1 MMMLEHIAS
10 YIQKYTSQKLNLVS
24 SQFLESYSSYAVRFM
39 VTSASELMITTLAKP
54 CSITFLW

>member
-24 SQFLESYSSYAVRFM
+24 SQFLESYGSYAVRFM
-39 VTSASELMITTLAKP
+39 VMFQALPWDIS
-54 CSITFLW
+54 